1 MSHISLLSGGAAH
14 GLVRSLADAFAA
26 ETGMQVR
33 GEFGAVGAMREKLGA
48 GHATDIVILTRA
60 IVDSLT
66 RQGTVLGDTVADL
79 GRVRTAVAVRAGDA
93 VPDIGTAEA
102 LRAALLAADEIYF
115 PDPAVATAGIHFARI
130 LERLDIAASV
140 ASARRVHPNGSAAMR
155 ALAVSTARNP
165 LGCTQATEILD
176 TPGVAIVGPLPDAL
190 ALETVYTAAVC
201 SAARNV
207 AQARSFVERL
217 TGRDSVIQRQHC
229 GFE

>member
-14 GLVRSLADAFAA
+14 GLVRSLADAFSA
-26 ETGMQVR
+26 ETGTQVR

-48 GHATDIVILTRA
+48 GHAADIVILTRP
-60 IVDSLT
+60 IVDDLT

-79 GRVRTAVAVRAGDA
+79 GRVRTAVAARAGDA
-93 VPDIGTAEA
+93 MPGIGTAEA
-102 LRAALLAADEIYF
+102 LCAALLAADEIHF
-115 PDPAVATAGIHFARI
+115 PDPALATAGIHFTKI
-130 LERLDIAASV
+130 LERLGIAASV
-140 ASARRVHPNGSAAMR
+140 AGARRVHPNGSTAMR
-155 ALAVSTARNP
+155 ALAASTARNP

-176 TPGVAIVGPLPDAL
+176 TPGAVIVGPLPDPL

-201 SAARNV
+201 SDTRNA

-217 TGRDSVIQRQHC
+217 TGTLSVSQRRHC